1 MGVDGGD
8 LLLRG
13 LGMDRV
19 ALVLGGEGLPR
30 GLDAGCALHKLLLAR
45 RGHLGLRSCL
55 HLELLHSLLY
65 EVQA

>member
-1 MGVDGGD
+1 
-8 LLLRG
+8 
-13 LGMDRV
+13 
-19 ALVLGGEGLPR
+19 
-30 GLDAGCALHKLLLAR
+30 LHKLLLAR